1 MAESYI
7 SKGDLVPN
15 ELVTKLMIDVLTKEF
30 SDKNW
35 LLDGFPR
42 TVKQAHSLLDYTKLS
57 KVINLN
63 VPDEEI
69 INRIKH
75 RWIHLK
81 SGRIYHLEYN
91 PPKVSYTDDVTGE
104 KLIQRDDDKPEA
116 VKQRLATYSVS
127 TLPVLEYF
135 G

>member
-1 MAESYI
+1 MS
-7 SKGDLVPN
+7 N
-15 ELVTKLMIDVLTKEF
+15 ELVTRLIINTLKKEYEN
-30 SDKNW
+30 KNW
-35 LLDGFPR
+35 ILDGFPR
-42 TVKQAHSLLDYTKLS
+42 TVKQAQSLLEYTKLS

-69 INRIKH
+69 INRVKN

-91 PPKVSYTDDVTGE
+91 PPKVPFTDDLTGE

-116 VKQRLATYSVS
+116 VKQRLSTYSIS
-127 TLPVLEYF
+127 TLPVLEFF